1 MPFFASIGVVWHLFF
16 VLQRKRE
23 MSSGIH
29 SANNLTSFIFA
40 GLGLSQVTTTI
51 TMSAFMT
58 DTLSVLIACTLTYY
72 LSKKLGWFKEENL

>member
-1 MPFFASIGVVWHLFF
+1 MFLLPFPCSFCYTPNPF
-16 VLQRKRE
+16 VPTVTEEAQNPH
-23 MSSGIH
+23 IDT
-29 SANNLTSFIFA
+29 NTS
-40 GLGLSQVTTTI
+40 SQVTTTI